1 MWEKQVL
8 TQCSPQYGLYYENFE
23 EAKEACKKDSHCAAL
38 FDSWCDDIGFRLCP
52 SGYTEKASSASC
64 LHIKPGGTVIIIIIK
79 TNVLQRY
86 RNFDGTLHIFFEYSK
101 GF

>member
-1 MWEKQVL
+1 MWERKVL
-8 TQCSPQYGLYYENFE
+8 THCDDDNYGYYENVE
-23 EAKEACKKDSHCAAL
+23 EAKEACSNDSNCAAIY
-38 FDSWCDDIGFRLCP
+38 DNYCDDHVVQLCP

-79 TNVLQRY
+79 TNVLK
-86 RNFDGTLHIFFEYSK
+86 FDGTLHIFFEYSK